1 MLIFLAQLIRIF
13 SKDELK
19 SFAQQKPEYAKIFL
33 IYNEIKILR
42 NNVEIERLATPTTE
56 KVTHFPNV
64 PSVTQPAS
72 SSSVLLKRP
81 LSDKNKNEIQIPS
94 DKNLVVDHNS
104 NTQNHPKL
112 DDTKND

>member
-1 MLIFLAQLIRIF
+1 MNI
-13 SKDELK
+13 DELK

-42 NNVEIERLATPTTE
+42 NNVEIEKLATPTTE

-64 PSVTQPAS
+64 PSVTQPASS

-94 DKNLVVDHNS
+94 DKNLMDHNS
-104 NTQNHPKL
+104 STQNPHPKL